1 VSGPCEEQRGR
12 RAFIH
17 FVSNFQ
23 INCLPH
29 DDAICSK
36 FIESQGGTSS
46 VFRMQQSV
54 EMDLIEKEK
63 AEKAALRRR
72 RQQGVAAGTSR
83 FAELEQAVQEIR
95 INTLQVG
102 I

>member
-1 VSGPCEEQRGR
+1 M
-12 RAFIH
+12 H
-17 FVSNFQ
+17 FVSSFQ

-36 FIESQGGTSS
+36 FIESQGRTSS